1 MSIASARTVP
11 TYPDPGESSPYEVT
25 YDDYMAMPET
35 NRHVEVVDGVIH
47 VTAAATPYH
56 QKVSANIQFELEVA
70 TRRTDLGLVLPAPLD
85 VVIRRRPK
93 LRVRQPDL
101 VYYSNARAGFRVGD
115 RLDLILD
122 GTHKPDLVVEILSPG
137 EDERT
142 LAGKLA
148 DYGSIEIDEVWL
160 ADQAAK
166 SIRVLARDGAGY
178 RPAGENCAGARI
190 ASAVLGGIDLD
201 PAAIFGG

>member
-122 GTHKPDLVVEILSPG
+122 GTHKPDLVVEVLSPG
-137 EDERT
+137 QDEQT
-142 LAGKLA
+142 LSDKLA
-148 DYGSIEIDEVWL
+148 DYASIEVEEVWF
-160 ADQAAK
+160 ADQDAK
-166 SIRVLARDGAGY
+166 SIRVLVRDGGGY
-178 RPAGENCAGARI
+178 RLAGEYGTGAV
-190 ASAVLGGIDLD
+190 VLSTVLSGIRLQV
-201 PAAIFGG
+201 ATLFA